1 MIVASALPFRY
12 RTIVGFQDVASRNRL
27 MRFLDGLEGKV
38 AVMENVP
45 RMGYM
50 ICDFDRQSERDAF
63 QKATQSGVPAP
74 AVLRRRY
81 DDAILLAA

>member
-12 RTIVGFQDVASRNRL
+12 RTIVGFPDIAARNRL
-27 MRFLDGLEGKV
+27 LRFLEGLEGKV
-38 AVMENVP
+38 AVMENMP
-45 RMGYM
+45 RAGYM

-63 QKATQSGVPAP
+63 QKATQRGVPAP

-81 DDAILLAA
+81 DDAALLAA